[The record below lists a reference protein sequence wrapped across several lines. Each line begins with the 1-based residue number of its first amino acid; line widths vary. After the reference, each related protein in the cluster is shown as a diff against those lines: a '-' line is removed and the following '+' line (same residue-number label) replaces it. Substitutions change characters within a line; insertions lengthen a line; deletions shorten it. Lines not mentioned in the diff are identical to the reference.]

1 VDECLRPEELRLPT
15 LQERRLSGNCPLSPK
30 FIQRNRQI
38 AHALASG
45 MVDGVGD
52 CGSDP
57 HDADL
62 AEILDAE
69 RID

>member
-1 VDECLRPEELRLPT
+1 MPTPRRIETSDIAGTAAVRQLPII
-15 LQERRLSGNCPLSPK
+15 PK